1 MSTSQ
6 ASGSQTATVT
16 TEHTLATVTAAG
28 TFILTVDLSNMAL
41 GDKLTLRSKIK
52 VRSTGATRLVDVG
65 HYAHVQ
71 ERLVAVSIPLPT
83 VTESV
88 FTLEQTTGTGRVF
101 EWEVTKD

>member
-16 TEHTLATVTAAG
+16 TEHTLATVTVAG
-28 TFILTVDLSNMAL
+28 TFTLTVDLSNMAL
-41 GDKLTLRSKIK
+41 GDKLTLRTKLK
-52 VRSTGATRLVDVG
+52 VRSSGTTRTADVG

-71 ERLVAVSIPLPT
+71 ERLVSVSIPLPT
-83 VTESV
+83 VTEAV
-88 FTLEQTTGTGRVF
+88 FTLEQTAGTGRVF